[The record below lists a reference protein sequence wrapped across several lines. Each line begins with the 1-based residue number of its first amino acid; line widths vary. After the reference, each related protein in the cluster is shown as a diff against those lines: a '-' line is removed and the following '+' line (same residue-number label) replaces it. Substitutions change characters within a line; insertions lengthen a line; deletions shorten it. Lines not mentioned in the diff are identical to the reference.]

1 MALRKITKSDPNKTL
16 HIYTRV
22 STAAQADKGTSL
34 DTQLQWGIKRSK
46 QLKFG
51 YKHWDEG
58 GKSSHHEDIQGRPVL
73 FELFQGIKAGDIK
86 HLWIYDQSR
95 LSRNDQ
101 VASLFRYECNKQGVT
116 LYTKDGQL
124 DLSNPSDMFLKQIFD
139 AVAGLDNA
147 TRAERTRLGKLNRV
161 AQGFWSGGPPPF
173 GYKLVAKKLV
183 LEKSESAWIKKIFTM
198 SVKGVSTVEIKKTL
212 DSKGVIPRRGK
223 GLWTLGSI
231 QALLKNTHYKGSY
244 SYHDKKSKKKIE
256 IKCPAIVDETT
267 WTAVQKIKTRKTS
280 RVSQQNRTSHFYLL
294 RDLMVCGHCG
304 RFMSGR
310 RNVNKNEA
318 LYYCPNKERN
328 WVNDGGT
335 KTPWKR
341 GEGCGMERSLNI
353 PETDQLVFQTVTDIH
368 KESSTL
374 KEEVKWKI
382 LKENNAPLAKT
393 EEDIKLLERNLKKQ
407 QKELDNA
414 KQAQADLVLSHHS
427 GEIKVDIYKRAFQ
440 NSKDRVNELE
450 VLIANTQLQLKGNV
464 DNKKWVD
471 WVKLYGQQI
480 TNKRELSDEEKKAY
494 LAGLIETISVKY
506 IKAKNEH
513 ELTVQ
518 FNLPIVKDSVKWN
531 DPENRRKGYKV
542 IKGKR
547 TTTLQVKKKDPR
559 WTKVT
564 PERNNSVTVE

>member
-1 MALRKITKSDPNKTL
+1 MIGAYSDYQIELSNKVLYLRDSLKLTYKSIAEFLIDE
-16 HIYTRV
+16 
-22 STAAQADKGTSL
+22 
-34 DTQLQWGIKRSK
+34 
-46 QLKFG
+46 G

-183 LEKSESAWIKKIFTM
+183 LEKSESAWVKKIFTM
-198 SVKGVSTVEIKKTL
+198 SVKGVSTVEIKKIL

-244 SYHDKKSKKKIE
+244 SYQDKKSKKKIE

-427 GEIKVDIYKRAFQ
+427 GEIKADIYKRAFQ

-464 DNKKWVD
+464 ENKKWVD

-480 TNKRELSDEEKKAY
+480 TNKKELSDEEKKAY

-506 IKAKNEH
+506 IKDKGEH
-513 ELTVQ
+513 ELTIQ

>member
-1 MALRKITKSDPNKTL
+1 
-16 HIYTRV
+16 
-22 STAAQADKGTSL
+22 
-34 DTQLQWGIKRSK
+34 
-46 QLKFG
+46 
-51 YKHWDEG
+51 
-58 GKSSHHEDIQGRPVL
+58 
-73 FELFQGIKAGDIK
+73 
-86 HLWIYDQSR
+86 
-95 LSRNDQ
+95 
-101 VASLFRYECNKQGVT
+101 
-116 LYTKDGQL
+116 
-124 DLSNPSDMFLKQIFD
+124 
-139 AVAGLDNA
+139 
-147 TRAERTRLGKLNRV
+147 
-161 AQGFWSGGPPPF
+161 
-173 GYKLVAKKLV
+173 
-183 LEKSESAWIKKIFTM
+183 
-198 SVKGVSTVEIKKTL
+198 
-212 DSKGVIPRRGK
+212 
-223 GLWTLGSI
+223 
-231 QALLKNTHYKGSY
+231 
-244 SYHDKKSKKKIE
+244 
-256 IKCPAIVDETT
+256 
-267 WTAVQKIKTRKTS
+267 
-280 RVSQQNRTSHFYLL
+280 
-294 RDLMVCGHCG
+294 
-304 RFMSGR
+304 
-310 RNVNKNEA
+310 
-318 LYYCPNKERN
+318 
-328 WVNDGGT
+328 
-335 KTPWKR
+335 
-341 GEGCGMERSLNI
+341 MERSLNI

-427 GEIKVDIYKRAFQ
+427 GEIKADIYKRAFQ

-513 ELTVQ
+513 ELTIQ

-564 PERNNSVTVE
+564 PERNNSATVE

>member
-1 MALRKITKSDPNKTL
+1 MAKSTINKSNPQKTL

-22 STAAQADKGTSL
+22 SSVAQADKGTSL
-34 DTQLQWGIKRSK
+34 DTQLQWGIKRAK

-51 YKHWDEG
+51 HRHWDEG
-58 GKSSHHEDIQGRPVL
+58 GKSSHHEDIQGR
-73 FELFQGIKAGDIK
+73 EKLFQLYQAIIAGDIK

-161 AQGFWSGGPPPF
+161 AQGFWNGGPPPF
-173 GYKLVAKKLV
+173 GYKIVEKKLA
-183 LEKSESAWIKKIFTM
+183 LEKTEAAWIKKIFAM
-198 SVKGVSTVEIKKTL
+198 SLKGVSTLEIKKVL

-223 GLWTLGSI
+223 GLWAIGSL
-231 QALLKNTHYKGSY
+231 QALLKNTHYKGTY
-244 SYHDKKSKKKIE
+244 AYQDKKSNE
-256 IKCPAIVDETT
+256 RLEVKCPAIVDEIT
-267 WTAVQKIKTRKTS
+267 WMAVQKIKTRKTS

-310 RNVNKNEA
+310 QNMNKNEA
-318 LYYCPNKERN
+318 LYYCPNKERS
-328 WVNDGGT
+328 WVIEGES

-353 PETDQLVFQTVTDIH
+353 PVTDQLVFQTVTDIH
-368 KESSTL
+368 KESSIL
-374 KEEVKWKI
+374 REEVKWKI

-393 EEDIKLLERNLKKQ
+393 DEDIMLLERTLKKQ
-407 QKELDNA
+407 EKELDNA
-414 KQAQADLVLSHHS
+414 KQAQAELVLSHHS
-427 GEIKVDIYKRAFQ
+427 GEIKADIYKMAFQ
-440 NSKDRVNELE
+440 NSKDRVNTLE

-480 TNKRELSDEEKKAY
+480 TNKKELSNEEKKTY

-506 IKAKNEH
+506 IKVENEH
-513 ELTVQ
+513 ELTIQ
-518 FNLPIVKDSVKWN
+518 FNLAIVKDSVKWN

-547 TTTLQVKKKDPR
+547 TTTIQVKKKDPR
-559 WTKVT
+559 WIKMT
-564 PERNNSVTVE
+564 PERNDSVTVE

>member
-1 MALRKITKSDPNKTL
+1 M
-16 HIYTRV
+16 
-22 STAAQADKGTSL
+22 
-34 DTQLQWGIKRSK
+34 
-46 QLKFG
+46 
-51 YKHWDEG
+51 
-58 GKSSHHEDIQGRPVL
+58 
-73 FELFQGIKAGDIK
+73 
-86 HLWIYDQSR
+86 
-95 LSRNDQ
+95 
-101 VASLFRYECNKQGVT
+101 T

-183 LEKSESAWIKKIFTM
+183 LEKSESAWVKKIFTM

-244 SYHDKKSKKKIE
+244 SYQDKKSKKKIE

-427 GEIKVDIYKRAFQ
+427 GEIKADIYKRAFQ

-480 TNKRELSDEEKKAY
+480 TNKRELSNEEKKAY

-513 ELTVQ
+513 ELTIQ